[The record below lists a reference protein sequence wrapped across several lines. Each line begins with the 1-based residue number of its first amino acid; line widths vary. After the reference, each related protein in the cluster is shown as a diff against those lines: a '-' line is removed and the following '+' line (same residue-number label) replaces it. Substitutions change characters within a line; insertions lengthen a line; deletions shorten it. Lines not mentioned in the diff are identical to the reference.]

1 MSVLNENWKRSQ
13 MKTKQVIAGLNNS
26 QKIRIILDGFGI
38 FTTVSGVANVYA
50 NHCHRQ
56 AANDGLLRLSYV
68 RYMAKKDGK
77 LIPTGV
83 GMTSY
88 NTTQKATAVQVDLV

>member
-1 MSVLNENWKRSQ
+1 MRTERNE

-50 NHCHRQ
+50 DNSHRQ